1 MFSETNYKKQAHI
14 LFLLYHS
21 LPLHYSSDILQF
33 NLKKSLDLDLKK
45 LGLFTGLGLTLW
57 CIGLGLEKHSNYL
70 DALGLILGYI
80 EFGLQKCL
88 DYLTG
93 VRLILWYIWL
103 GLKKHLDY
111 LSGVALILL
120 YIGLGLIKW
129 SNQAEMPLE
138 KYKDFLELSVKQ
150 LVIQSSPIFLGQ

>member
-1 MFSETNYKKQAHI
+1 MH
-14 LFLLYHS
+14 
-21 LPLHYSSDILQF
+21 
-33 NLKKSLDLDLKK
+33 LKK
-45 LGLFTGLGLTLW
+45 LGLLTGLGLTLW
-57 CIGLGLEKHSNYL
+57 CIGHGPEKHSNYL

-88 DYLTG
+88 GYLTG

-103 GLKKHLDY
+103 GLEKHLEY
-111 LSGVALILL
+111 LAGLALIVL

-129 SNQAEMPLE
+129 INQAEMPLE

-150 LVIQSSPIFLGQ
+150 LVIKSSSIFLGQIMCGV